1 MRIEMNTPPR
11 ILIADDQTDVLEA
24 LRLLLKPEGFEVE
37 MAASPRAVL
46 DVVRA
51 RPVDAVL
58 IDLNYARD
66 TTSGQEGLTL
76 LADLQSRDADLP
88 VVVMTAWGSIALA
101 VEAMR
106 RGAADFVTKPW
117 DNARLVA
124 TLRTCLDRRRTDT
137 EARVVPAVGQREL
150 SVARAVQK
158 RLLPSGAP
166 PLSTLR
172 CVAHCE
178 ESGPVGG
185 DFYDFLDLGSGNLGI
200 VVADVSGKGVPAA
213 IVMAHLSATL
223 RSLAPLMR
231 EDLGLVAR
239 KVNALLLDATA
250 SHHYVTLFLATYDDA
265 RRRLRYANCGHPPPV
280 LQRVVSG
287 QMDWLHATA
296 PAVGLFEVFS
306 AGEEEV
312 TIDAGDTLVV
322 YSDGL
327 TETWDSNGT
336 EFGAE
341 RIGSFLTT
349 HAGADPVS
357 LLAGLLEERRTFGSG
372 TQPDDVTVLVARGV
386 STSADRMPVVP
397 SPSA

>member
-1 MRIEMNTPPR
+1 
-11 ILIADDQTDVLEA
+11 
-24 LRLLLKPEGFEVE
+24 
-37 MAASPRAVL
+37 
-46 DVVRA
+46 
-51 RPVDAVL
+51 
-58 IDLNYARD
+58 
-66 TTSGQEGLTL
+66 
-76 LADLQSRDADLP
+76 
-88 VVVMTAWGSIALA
+88 
-101 VEAMR
+101 MR

-166 PLSTLR
+166 LLSTLR

-185 DFYDFLDLGSGNLGI
+185 DFYDFLDLGSGQLGI

-223 RSLAPLMR
+223 RSLAPLMCD
-231 EDLGLVAR
+231 DLGLVGR
-239 KVNALLLDATA
+239 KVNALLLEATA
-250 SHHYVTLFLATYDDA
+250 SHHYVTLFLATYEDD
-265 RRRLRYANCGHPPPV
+265 RRRLRYVNCGHPPPV
-280 LQRVVSG
+280 LQRASG
-287 QMDWLHATA
+287 QVDWLHATA

-306 AGEEEV
+306 AGQEEV
-312 TIDAGDTLVV
+312 SIDAGDTLLV

-327 TETWDSNGT
+327 TETWDREGA
-336 EFGAE
+336 EFGPA
-341 RIGSFLTT
+341 RIVSFLTA
-349 HAGADPVS
+349 HAGAEQDS
-357 LLAGLLEERRTFGSG
+357 ILTGLLEERRTFGSG

-386 STSADRMPVVP
+386 
-397 SPSA
+397 